1 LSLDSVIQAVRSANS
16 FLITSHIDL
25 DGDAVGSELGLAL
38 MLERMGKR
46 PVVVNHDALPC
57 HYDFLPG
64 RHMVKSS
71 VREAAGAD
79 AGVVLDCTSLERTGS
94 VGRFLTENNVPIIN
108 IDHHSGNV
116 SFGAVNLVR
125 PEACATAIIILD
137 MIRALEQSI
146 GPDVATCLYT
156 ALVSE
161 TGSFRLSNTSAESLE
176 VCACLVKEGAGPYA
190 IAASLFS
197 RRSPQALR
205 LIGEALSSLEMG
217 LDGALA
223 MLSLRRSR
231 VEESGVRGEE
241 LEGMVNFAMSVQDA
255 KVGVF
260 LRELPDSVVKA
271 SLRSNGTVDV
281 DKVARRFGG
290 GGHANAAGARIP
302 GTLDEVKGIVVE
314 RITEAVRNGQR
325 HQP

>member
-1 LSLDSVIQAVRSANS
+1 MSMDGVIRALRSADS

-38 MLERMGKR
+38 LLERMGKKAA
-46 PVVVNHDALPC
+46 VVNHDALPC

-64 RHMVKSS
+64 RHMVKGS
-71 VREAAGAD
+71 VEEATGAD

-94 VGRFLTENNVPIIN
+94 VGRFLAESCVPIVN

-116 SFGAVNLVR
+116 GFGAVNLVR

-137 MIRALEQSI
+137 LIRALDQRI
-146 GPDVATCLYT
+146 GPDVATCLYA
-156 ALVSE
+156 ALVAE

-176 VCACLVKEGAGPYA
+176 VCACLAREGAGPYE
-190 IAASLFS
+190 IATSLFS

-205 LIGEALSSLEMG
+205 IIGEAMSSLEMG
-217 LDGALA
+217 LGGALA
-223 MLSLRRSR
+223 MMSLRRSKI
-231 VEESGVRGEE
+231 EESGVRGEE
-241 LEGMVNFAMSVQDA
+241 LEGIVNFAMSVQGA
-255 KVGVF
+255 RVGVF
-260 LRELPDSVVKA
+260 LRELPGSVVKA

-281 DKVARRFGG
+281 DKVARGFGG
-290 GGHANAAGARIP
+290 GGHSNAAGARIP

-314 RITEAVRNGQR
+314 RIAQAVGDGQR
-325 HQP
+325 HKP

>member
-1 LSLDSVIQAVRSANS
+1 
-16 FLITSHIDL
+16 
-25 DGDAVGSELGLAL
+25 
-38 MLERMGKR
+38 
-46 PVVVNHDALPC
+46 VN
-57 HYDFLPG
+57 
-64 RHMVKSS
+64 
-71 VREAAGAD
+71 
-79 AGVVLDCTSLERTGS
+79 
-94 VGRFLTENNVPIIN
+94 
-108 IDHHSGNV
+108 
-116 SFGAVNLVR
+116 FGAVNLIR

-137 MIRALEQSI
+137 LVRALEQSI

-161 TGSFRLSNTSAESLE
+161 TGSFQLSNTSAESLG
-176 VCACLVKEGAGPYA
+176 VCACLAKEGAGPYS

-205 LIGEALSSLEMG
+205 LIGEALSSLEVD

-231 VEESGVRGEE
+231 IEESGVRGEE
-241 LEGMVNFAMSVQDA
+241 LEGMVNFAMSVQGA
-255 KVGVF
+255 RVGVF

-281 DKVARRFGG
+281 DRVARGFGG
-290 GGHANAAGARIP
+290 GGHSNAAGARIP

-314 RITEAVRNGQR
+314 RIAEAVRNGQR
-325 HQP
+325 NQP

>member
-1 LSLDSVIQAVRSANS
+1 LSLDSVIQAVGSANS
-16 FLITSHIDL
+16 FLITSHVDL

-38 MLERMGKR
+38 LLERMGKK
-46 PVVVNHDALPC
+46 PTVVNHDVLPC

-64 RHMVKSS
+64 RHLVKSS
-71 VREAAGAD
+71 VNEAAGVD
-79 AGVVLDCTSLERTGS
+79 VGVVLDCTSLERTGS
-94 VGRFLTENNVPIIN
+94 VGRALAENNIPIVN

-137 MIRALEQSI
+137 LIRALGQSI
-146 GPDVATCLYT
+146 GRDLATCLYT
-156 ALVSE
+156 ALVAE

-176 VCACLVKEGAGPYA
+176 VCACLAREGAGPYE

-197 RRSPQALR
+197 RKSPQALR
-205 LIGEALSSLEMG
+205 ITGEALSSLEMG

-223 MLSLRRSR
+223 MMCLRRSR
-231 VEESGVRGEE
+231 IEEDGVRGEE
-241 LEGMVNFAMSVQDA
+241 LEGIVNFAMSVRGA
-255 KVGVF
+255 RVGVF
-260 LRELPDSVVKA
+260 LRELPDSVVKV

-281 DKVARRFGG
+281 DKVARGFGG
-290 GGHANAAGARIP
+290 GGHSNAAGARIP

-314 RITEAVRNGQR
+314 RIAEAVGTRHR

>member
-1 LSLDSVIQAVRSANS
+1 MSLENVIDAVRSANS

-38 MLERMGKR
+38 LLERMGKKA
-46 PVVVNHDALPC
+46 VVVNHDSLPG

-64 RHMVKSS
+64 GHLVRSS
-71 VREAAGAD
+71 PQEAGGVE

-94 VGRFLTENNVPIIN
+94 IGRFLVESRIPIVN
-108 IDHHSGNV
+108 IDHHSGNA

-137 MIRALEQSI
+137 LVRALGHSI
-146 GPDVATCLYT
+146 GPDVATCLYA

-161 TGSFRLSNTSAESLE
+161 TGSFRLSNTSPESLE
-176 VCACLVKEGAGPYA
+176 VCACLVREGAGPYE

-205 LIGEALSSLEMG
+205 LIGEAMSSLEMS

-223 MLSLRRSR
+223 MICLRRSR
-231 VEESGVRGEE
+231 IEERGVRGEE
-241 LEGMVNFAMSVQDA
+241 LEGIVNFAMSVKGA
-255 KVGVF
+255 RVGVF

-281 DKVARRFGG
+281 DQVARRFGG
-290 GGHANAAGARIP
+290 GGHSNAAGARIP
-302 GTLDEVKGIVVE
+302 GTLDEVKGIVLE
-314 RITEAVRNGQR
+314 RIAEAVGNGRSHQR
-325 HQP
+325 

>member
-1 LSLDSVIQAVRSANS
+1 MSLDGVIRAVGSANS

-25 DGDAVGSELGLAL
+25 DGDAVGSELGMGLL
-38 MLERMGKR
+38 LERMGKK
-46 PVVVNHDALPC
+46 PAVVNQDSLPC

-64 RHMVKSS
+64 RHLIKGS
-71 VREAAGAD
+71 VEEAAGAD
-79 AGVVLDCTSLERTGS
+79 AALVLDCTSLERTGS
-94 VGRFLTENNVPIIN
+94 VGRFLAESGIPIVN
-108 IDHHSGNV
+108 IDHHSGNA

-137 MIRALEQSI
+137 LFRALGQNI
-146 GPDVATCLYT
+146 GPEVATCLYT
-156 ALVSE
+156 ALVAE

-176 VCACLVKEGAGPYA
+176 VCACLAKEGAGPYE
-190 IAASLFS
+190 IAASLFNKK
-197 RRSPQALR
+197 SPQALR
-205 LIGEALSSLEMG
+205 IIGEALSSLEMG

-223 MLSLRRSR
+223 LLSVRRSR

-241 LEGMVNFAMSVQDA
+241 LEGIVNFAMTVQGA
-255 KVGVF
+255 RVGVF
-260 LRELPDSVVKA
+260 LRELPASVVKV

-281 DKVARRFGG
+281 DMIARGFGG
-290 GGHANAAGARIP
+290 GGHSNAAGARIP

-314 RITEAVRNGQR
+314 RIAEAVGARQR